1 MCMYNA
7 LKYNHIAFYF
17 SRNYGCTLDT
27 ELNRLS
33 FSSYFD
39 KSHLELWRKKQ
50 VLIQGAP
57 NLSHCLKSWKKYLTK
72 GVIQYHF
79 LHLSAELNQS
89 FFLAKVSDDSCQ
101 TDEICDRNSLSF
113 SLSSPLASFST
124 WIDFQAPG
132 YWHQVCAQFCSNV
145 QENPTHGTVSK
156 QLPHTIKY
164 YMKAWAKVLS
174 VHSKL
179 KLHIINCDSPCVVR
193 LKHICRDTTGQAAWI
208 KMLDISK
215 LFTWVNGIQWEQH
228 WNCDALHLLGW
239 SRGC

>member
-1 MCMYNA
+1 MSMNNTF
-7 LKYNHIAFYF
+7 KYKHISFCF

-39 KSHLELWRKKQ
+39 KSHLELWRTKQ

-57 NLSHCLKSWKKYLTK
+57 NLSHCLKSWKKIYIYLTK

-89 FFLAKVSDDSCQ
+89 FFLAKSEWWQLSDRWDLWQ
-101 TDEICDRNSLSF
+101 KFSLSL
-113 SLSSPLASFST
+113 SLFSSPLASFST

-132 YWHQVCAQFCSNV
+132 YWHRDMRTESFRWTR
-145 QENPTHGTVSK
+145 NPTHGTVSK
-156 QLPHTIKY
+156 QLPLSIEH

-174 VHSKL
+174 IHTK
-179 KLHIINCDSPCVVR
+179 
-193 LKHICRDTTGQAAWI
+193 
-208 KMLDISK
+208 
-215 LFTWVNGIQWEQH
+215 
-228 WNCDALHLLGW
+228 DA
-239 SRGC
+239 

>member
-1 MCMYNA
+1 MCMNNT
-7 LKYNHIAFYF
+7 LKYKHIAFYF

-57 NLSHCLKSWKKYLTK
+57 NLSHCLKSWKNIFDQGGYSIPFSPSIRRIKP
-72 GVIQYHF
+72 V
-79 LHLSAELNQS
+79 
-89 FFLAKVSDDSCQ
+89 FFLAKSEWWQLSDRWDLWQ
-101 TDEICDRNSLSF
+101 KFSLSL
-113 SLSSPLASFST
+113 SLFSSPLASFST

-132 YWHQVCAQFCSNV
+132 YWHRDMRTVSFKCTI
-145 QENPTHGTVSK
+145 NPTHGTVSK
-156 QLPHTIKY
+156 LLPLTIEH

-179 KLHIINCDSPCVVR
+179 KLHRRNCDSPCVVR
-193 LKHICRDTTGQAAWI
+193 LKHICRDMTGQAAWI

-215 LFTWVNGIQWEQH
+215 LFTWVLGIHWEQH
-228 WNCDALHLLGW
+228 
-239 SRGC
+239 

>member
-113 SLSSPLASFST
+113 LSTGFIFNMNRLSGTRLLTPGMRTVLFKCTRKSHTWNST
-124 WIDFQAPG
+124 KAIT
-132 YWHQVCAQFCSNV
+132 S
-145 QENPTHGTVSK
+145 
-156 QLPHTIKY
+156 Y
-164 YMKAWAKVLS
+164 Y
-174 VHSKL
+174 
-179 KLHIINCDSPCVVR
+179 R
-193 LKHICRDTTGQAAWI
+193 
-208 KMLDISK
+208 
-215 LFTWVNGIQWEQH
+215 
-228 WNCDALHLLGW
+228 ALHESMG
-239 SRGC
+239 

>member
-17 SRNYGCTLDT
+17 SRNYGCTFDT

-132 YWHQVCAQFCSNV
+132 YWHQVCAQFRSNV
-145 QENPTHGTVSK
+145 QEI
-156 QLPHTIKY
+156 PH
-164 YMKAWAKVLS
+164 M
-174 VHSKL
+174 
-179 KLHIINCDSPCVVR
+179 
-193 LKHICRDTTGQAAWI
+193 
-208 KMLDISK
+208 
-215 LFTWVNGIQWEQH
+215 EQYQS
-228 WNCDALHLLGW
+228 NYLIL
-239 SRGC
+239 